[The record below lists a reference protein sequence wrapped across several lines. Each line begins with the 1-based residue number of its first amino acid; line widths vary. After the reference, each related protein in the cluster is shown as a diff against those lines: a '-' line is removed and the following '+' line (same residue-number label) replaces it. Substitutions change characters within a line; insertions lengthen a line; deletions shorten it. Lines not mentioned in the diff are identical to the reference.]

1 MQYLVK
7 IKTQTAVAMK
17 TMMEMMAMM
26 VTAALLLLRH
36 RENAIRGSALGSAHT
51 ADQTPLREGALSAVV
66 MDGCHGQRAW
76 QQPRCAL
83 TCAVS
88 ALTHT
93 DGALAPRPA
102 LGADGG
108 DAACGVATA
117 VDDGH
122 TTTCAGHANVSSS
135 TGMLATVRMMMMR
148 TMMMTGREVE
158 ATAKQEEHMDSL
170 QMERQGQVLNQQPMH
185 NDSSRPRP

>member
-17 TMMEMMAMM
+17 TMMGMMAMV
-26 VTAALLLLRH
+26 VTAALLLRH
-36 RENAIRGSALGSAHT
+36 RENTTRGSALGSAHT
-51 ADQTPLREGALSAVV
+51 AGQTPPREGALSAVV

-76 QQPRCAL
+76 QQPRCVL

-93 DGALAPRPA
+93 DGGLAPGPA

-108 DAACGVATA
+108 DAA
-117 VDDGH
+117 
-122 TTTCAGHANVSSS
+122 
-135 TGMLATVRMMMMR
+135 
-148 TMMMTGREVE
+148 
-158 ATAKQEEHMDSL
+158 
-170 QMERQGQVLNQQPMH
+170 
-185 NDSSRPRP
+185 